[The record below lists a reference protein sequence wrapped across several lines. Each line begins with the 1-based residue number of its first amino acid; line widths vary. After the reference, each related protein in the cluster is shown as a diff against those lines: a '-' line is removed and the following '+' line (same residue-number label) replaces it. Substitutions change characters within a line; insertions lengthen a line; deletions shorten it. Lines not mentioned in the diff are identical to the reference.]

1 MDNFCF
7 LHQIDIFTPIGAREL
22 LKRQYFE
29 AKYFWSKYFLK
40 SLKLSIFN
48 GSGKNQFGAENTS
61 GPVFYS
67 SSSRVLQMFFNCQI
81 FSVAKVTQMQMAIQ
95 LSVCPSVI
103 KTPQPLRIAPIDHR
117 AY

>member
-40 SLKLSIFN
+40 SLKLSISN
-48 GSGKNQFGAENTS
+48 RSGKINLVQKTKVVQNLILHQGPQNIFQFSNIFAIAISINLT
-61 GPVFYS
+61 
-67 SSSRVLQMFFNCQI
+67 QI
-81 FSVAKVTQMQMAIQ
+81 TLKNKFEQF
-95 LSVCPSVI
+95 
-103 KTPQPLRIAPIDHR
+103 
-117 AY
+117 